1 MPGQIPASYSNV
13 QESAEQLRLSASAYR
28 RALELAGLNPARDDW
43 LQHIDRF
50 LLSAGA
56 ILIVAGI
63 TAFFAWNWPELG
75 HISKFAI
82 IQAGILVAVLGAWRL
97 GLDSPGGRVALAA
110 AAFLVGT
117 LLAVFGQVYQTGAD
131 PYGLFLAW
139 AALILPWAVIGRQ
152 AGIWLL
158 WQVLLN
164 LTVIMYYTQVL
175 NPPDGWWQL
184 AQLLGPLVWLGPTVT
199 DSTRAASL
207 FVLNITSLAVWE
219 FGARRRTSW
228 MQGTLF
234 PRLIALAALVIVL
247 IPTVIIILAAGLD
260 GKTGLSA
267 ISPVLLFIA
276 VAAAL
281 YYYRHRRQDLFILTC
296 SLFAVIM
303 VVTSLFIHAMPGD
316 GGSLLI
322 LAVLVIVQVA
332 AAAWWLRR
340 VAQGWEKPA

>member
-1 MPGQIPASYSNV
+1 MARKIPASYSNL
-13 QESAEQLRLSASAYR
+13 QESAEQLHLSAGAYH
-28 RALELAGLNPARDDW
+28 RALVLAGLTPERDDW
-43 LQHIDRF
+43 LGYIDRF
-50 LLSAGA
+50 LLIAGA
-56 ILIVAGI
+56 ILVVAGI
-63 TAFFAWNWPELG
+63 TAFFAWNWSDLG

-82 IQAGILVAVLGAWRL
+82 IQSGILLAVLAAWRL

-139 AALILPWAVIGRQ
+139 AALILPWGVIGRQ
-152 AGIWLL
+152 AGVWLV

-184 AQLLGPLVWLGPTVT
+184 AQLLGPLVWLGTTVT
-199 DSTRAASL
+199 DSTLATYL
-207 FVLNITSLAVWE
+207 FVLNTASLAAWE
-219 FGARRRTSW
+219 FGARRGTPW

-234 PRLIALAALVIVL
+234 PRLVALAALLIVL

-260 GKTGLSA
+260 EETGLNV
-267 ISPVLLFIA
+267 ISPLSLMFA

-281 YYYRHRRQDLFILTC
+281 YYYRHRRRDLFILTC
-296 SLFAVIM
+296 SLFALIM
-303 VVTSLFIHAMPGD
+303 VATSLFINAMPGE
-316 GGSLLI
+316 GGALLI

-340 VAQGWEKPA
+340 VAQGWETPA

>member
-1 MPGQIPASYSNV
+1 MRRQTLASYSNV
-13 QESAEQLRLSASAYR
+13 QESAEQLRLSAAAYR
-28 RALELAGLNPARDDW
+28 RAIELARLTPARDDW

-63 TAFFAWNWPELG
+63 AAFFAWNWSELG

-82 IQAGILVAVLGAWRL
+82 IQTGIVVAVLAAGRL
-97 GLDSPGGRVALAA
+97 GLDSPGGKAGLTA

-139 AALILPWAVIGRQ
+139 AALILPWAIIGRQ
-152 AGIWLL
+152 TGVWLL
-158 WQVLLN
+158 WQILLN

-175 NPPDGWWQL
+175 HPPDGWWQL
-184 AQLLGPLVWLGPTVT
+184 AQLLGPLVWLGTTVT
-199 DSTRAASL
+199 DSTLAAYL
-207 FVLNITSLAVWE
+207 FVLNAVSLAVWE
-219 FGARRRTSW
+219 FGARRGTAW

-234 PRLIALAALVIVL
+234 PRLVALAALAIVL
-247 IPTVIIILAAGLD
+247 IPTVIIILAAGFD
-260 GKTGLSA
+260 ERTGLGV
-267 ISPVLLFIA
+267 ISPALLIFS

-281 YYYRHRRQDLFILTC
+281 YYYHVQRHDLFILTC
-296 SLFAVIM
+296 CLFAAIM
-303 VVTSLFIHAMPGD
+303 VITSLFINAMPGG

-332 AAAWWLRR
+332 AAAWWLRQ
-340 VAQGWEKPA
+340 VAQGWERQE